1 MAFENERVRAS
12 VKTRV
17 WSLRGKD
24 GYQIVWLCFVPV
36 GEMATWRDRV
46 MYGKVQIR
54 NLCIMF
60 IKLQF
65 FHGNLLSKKQ
75 YFH

>member
-1 MAFENERVRAS
+1 MERVLMGFEYERVRAS

-24 GYQIVWLCFVPV
+24 GYQIEWLCFVPV

-46 MYGKVQIR
+46 TYGKVQIR
-54 NLCIMF
+54 NL
-60 IKLQF
+60 
-65 FHGNLLSKKQ
+65 
-75 YFH
+75 